1 MRRSLKEYIGGIRN
15 SNFKGVGS
23 MKIRVIDCDAIV
35 GFVDY
40 GTIDSEKN
48 GGWSTKMRC
57 RKCGAAWLAE
67 NHASGIDSCPKCG
80 ATGKKYV
87 IPVE

>member
-1 MRRSLKEYIGGIRN
+1 
-15 SNFKGVGS
+15 
-23 MKIRVIDCDAIV
+23 MKIRVIDYDAIV

-57 RKCGAAWLAE
+57 SMAC
-67 NHASGIDSCPKCG
+67 
-80 ATGKKYV
+80 
-87 IPVE
+87 

>member
-1 MRRSLKEYIGGIRN
+1 MKERN

-67 NHASGIDSCPKCG
+67 NYINGIETCPKCN
-80 ATGKKYV
+80 ATGKRYV
-87 IPVE
+87 ISVN

>member
-1 MRRSLKEYIGGIRN
+1 MNGI
-15 SNFKGVGS
+15 
-23 MKIRVIDCDAIV
+23 
-35 GFVDY
+35 
-40 GTIDSEKN
+40 IDSDKN

>member
-1 MRRSLKEYIGGIRN
+1 MDLGSRRGIGN

>member
-1 MRRSLKEYIGGIRN
+1 
-15 SNFKGVGS
+15 
-23 MKIRVIDCDAIV
+23 MKIRVINYDVIV

-48 GGWSTKMRC
+48 GGWSTKLRC

-67 NHASGIDSCPKCG
+67 NYINGYNTCPKCNI
-80 ATGKKYV
+80 TSEKYV

>member
-1 MRRSLKEYIGGIRN
+1 
-15 SNFKGVGS
+15 
-23 MKIRVIDCDAIV
+23 MKIRVIDYDAIV
-35 GFVDY
+35 GFIDY
-40 GTIDSEKN
+40 RAIDSEKN

-67 NHASGIDSCPKCG
+67 NHINGYNTCPKCN
-80 ATGKKYV
+80 TTNEKYV

>member
-1 MRRSLKEYIGGIRN
+1 ME
-15 SNFKGVGS
+15 
-23 MKIRVIDCDAIV
+23 IRVIDCDAIV

-48 GGWSTKMRC
+48 GGYSTKMRC
-57 RKCGAAWLAE
+57 KKCGAAWLAE
-67 NHASGIDSCPKCG
+67 NYATGYDTCPKCG

-87 IPVE
+87 ISVEQKGRLILCIPQQQKRIEKT

>member
-1 MRRSLKEYIGGIRN
+1 ME
-15 SNFKGVGS
+15 
-23 MKIRVIDCDAIV
+23 IRVIDCDAIV

-57 RKCGAAWLAE
+57 KKCGAAWLAE
-67 NHASGIDSCPKCG
+67 NYINGIETSTTLLYDGNCMACD
-80 ATGKKYV
+80 TCND
-87 IPVE
+87 

>member
-1 MRRSLKEYIGGIRN
+1 
-15 SNFKGVGS
+15 
-23 MKIRVIDCDAIV
+23 MKIRVINYDVIV
-35 GFVDY
+35 VFVDY

-48 GGWSTKMRC
+48 GGWSTKLRC

-67 NHASGIDSCPKCG
+67 NYINGYNTCPKCNI
-80 ATGKKYV
+80 TSEKYV

>member
-1 MRRSLKEYIGGIRN
+1 MDLGSRRGIGN
-15 SNFKGVGS
+15 SNFKGVDS
-23 MKIRVIDCDAIV
+23 MEIRVIGCDAIV

-57 RKCGAAWLAE
+57 KKCGAAWLAE
-67 NHASGIDSCPKCG
+67 NYINGIETCPKCN

-87 IPVE
+87 ISVN

>member
-1 MRRSLKEYIGGIRN
+1 ME
-15 SNFKGVGS
+15 
-23 MKIRVIDCDAIV
+23 IRVIDCDAIV

-40 GTIDSEKN
+40 GTIDSETN

-87 IPVE
+87 MIAWEKEK